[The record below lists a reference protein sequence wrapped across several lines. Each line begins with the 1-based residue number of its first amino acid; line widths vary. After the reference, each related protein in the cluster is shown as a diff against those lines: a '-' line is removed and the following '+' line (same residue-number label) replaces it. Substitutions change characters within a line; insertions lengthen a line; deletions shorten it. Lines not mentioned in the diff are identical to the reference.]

1 MLVPLPL
8 HPGVVGPF
16 PGTGCLVPQPFAAG
30 GNRLYLEFW
39 AITGG
44 PRYSGYITP
53 TVAPEP
59 SIERVA
65 RDSHSMMGR
74 TGTHMGLWAI
84 SLDRYSTDDIM
95 KSHGS
100 VRVVRM
106 WCKICTDP
114 VLRCFINP
122 EGLRYGDLLVSVVPE
137 LTSWLTV

>member
-53 TVAPEP
+53 TVAQGQ
-59 SIERVA
+59 RQ
-65 RDSHSMMGR
+65 
-74 TGTHMGLWAI
+74 
-84 SLDRYSTDDIM
+84 SLDDGQNRYS
-95 KSHGS
+95 
-100 VRVVRM
+100 
-106 WCKICTDP
+106 
-114 VLRCFINP
+114 
-122 EGLRYGDLLVSVVPE
+122 YGIVGNFVG
-137 LTSWLTV
+137 